1 MLKDENLSN
10 KTQAGNVDSNS
21 AVVVKKPSAFRRFV
35 KKHPVATTIMVS
47 VILLAGLYF
56 FMDIQADIEKKALT
70 KSANIAIKENDETM
84 LMVLSKSVVWSIRSE
99 MLRGNIEQVDLLISD
114 LVKENNFQYIHIV
127 ETTGNV
133 LLSTNKKLE
142 GQPVQNT
149 DVVSNLNA
157 DKTVIINAADST
169 TILVSP
175 VMGYD
180 SRLGTM
186 VLCYRSR
193 IL

>member
-1 MLKDENLSN
+1 MLKEENLN
-10 KTQAGNVDSNS
+10 KKSGAENFESNS

-35 KKHPVATTIMVS
+35 KKHPVATTVMVG
-47 VILLAGLYF
+47 VILLVGMCF
-56 FMDIQADIEKKALT
+56 FKDIQSDIEKKALT
-70 KSANIAIKENDETM
+70 ESANITIKENDETM
-84 LMVLSKSVVWSIRSE
+84 LKVLSKSVVWSVRSE
-99 MLRGNIEQVDLLISD
+99 MLRGNNEQVDLLISD

-142 GQPVQNT
+142 GQPVQNA
-149 DVVSNLNA
+149 DVVNNLNA

-175 VMGYD
+175 IMGYD

-186 VLCYRSR
+186 VLCYRSK